1 MTDETMPTRDNGEH
15 GAALIMAL
23 LTLALLLALT
33 MGMSL
38 TAISELGV
46 SSTYGTQTVALEAAE
61 AGLNHAASLVSN
73 YTGSDFTA
81 LLALR
86 PTAPTGADYMTWTNP
101 FGSANAGN
109 FAAGSV
115 MMDMENS
122 TRGYQLRD
130 GVSGAVVP
138 DVFYR
143 VSLIDDEPTTSTA
156 VVKVPNFNP
165 ASYSET
171 TGTNANNAAIDK
183 NNRLVVYST
192 GTYANASVTLEG
204 WVAFLPFPALSANQ
218 NIEISGN
225 SQITG
230 AYGGVHS
237 NQNIVETGNGWWVEQ
252 TVTATGT
259 LTGDYA
265 GQVGGYYGGNQP
277 PLELPPFV
285 TREPLVAGDP
295 YTAPRLQDFLIRRAD
310 TLLIDPNFADGAH
323 STDPNDVGSPATRQ
337 LRSVANRLNIDY
349 AQLAAQLDSNPGTG
363 NVQQT
368 TAVAISVTRSV
379 SGDFNSSG
387 IPVKLADPTNVGWN
401 YGAGTW
407 GIVTTAAGASAG
419 GHTVY
424 AIGRNNYDTS
434 NQNLNSSGSS
444 TANGGNIL
452 LNGNVGG
459 SGAPIAVTMFSTGS
473 IEVRGNVN
481 ITSNLLDLPTGFL
494 PPFVTPDILMMAVE
508 DIWVNGDFSAS
519 ISFTGVSFA
528 GEAVKLS
535 GNGSINGQMIAFNW
549 PHVTGSPVDGL
560 NVVTGNFQLTLNQGD
575 SIGRVKLYSWRQI
588 KR

>member
-1 MTDETMPTRDNGEH
+1 MTDQTMDTRDNGER

-23 LTLALLLALT
+23 LTMALLLALT

-46 SSTYGTQTVALEAAE
+46 SSTYGTQTVALQAAE

-73 YTGSDFTA
+73 YRGSDFTA

-86 PTAPTGADYMTWTNP
+86 PSTLSTDYMTGNNP
-101 FGSANAGN
+101 FVTANVAS
-109 FAAGSV
+109 FEAGSV
-115 MMDMENS
+115 MIDPENNA
-122 TRGYQLRD
+122 RGYQMRD

-143 VSLIDDEPTTSTA
+143 VSLIDDEPTSSTG

-165 ASYSET
+165 ANYSET
-171 TGTNANNAAIDK
+171 TGVNPNRADIDK
-183 NNRLVVYST
+183 NNRLVIYST

-218 NIEISGN
+218 NVEISGN
-225 SQITG
+225 AQITG

-237 NQNIVETGNGWWVEQ
+237 NSNILENGNGWWVEQ

-259 LTGDYA
+259 LTGDFL

-285 TREPLVAGDP
+285 TRQPLVAGDP

-310 TLLIDPNFADGAH
+310 TLLIDPDFANGAH
-323 STDPNDVGSPATRQ
+323 TTDQNDVGSPATRQ
-337 LRSVANRLNIDY
+337 LRNVANRLNIDY
-349 AQLAAQLDSNPGTG
+349 ALLAAQLDENPGSG

-368 TAVAISVTRSV
+368 SPMAIRVSRAV
-379 SGDFNSSG
+379 SGDFNSAG
-387 IPVKLADPTNVGWN
+387 IPAKLAQTTDVGWEHSN
-401 YGAGTW
+401 AGW
-407 GIVTTAAGASAG
+407 GIVTNAAGASAG

-434 NQNLNSSGSS
+434 NQNLSSAGSS
-444 TANGGNIL
+444 TSNGGNIL

-459 SGAPIAVTMFSTGS
+459 NGSPIAVTMFSTGS

-508 DIWVNGDFSAS
+508 DIWVNGDFAAN
-519 ISFTGVSFA
+519 IAFTGVSFA

-549 PHVTGSPVDGL
+549 PHVSGSPVDAL
-560 NVVTGNFQLTLNQGD
+560 NVVTGSFALTLNNGD

>member
-1 MTDETMPTRDNGEH
+1 MIMTDQTMQTRDNGER

-33 MGMSL
+33 MGISL

-46 SSTYGTQTVALEAAE
+46 SSTYSSQTIALEGAE

-73 YTGSDFTA
+73 YKGADFTA

-86 PTAPTGADYMTWTNP
+86 PSPLSTDYMTGNNP
-101 FGSANAGN
+101 FVTANAAS
-109 FAAGSV
+109 FATGCV
-115 MMDMENS
+115 MIDPEIPA
-122 TRGYQLRD
+122 RGFQLRD
-130 GVSGAVVP
+130 GVTGAVVP
-138 DVFYR
+138 DVYYR

-165 ASYSET
+165 AGYSEM
-171 TGTNANNAAIDK
+171 TGVNPNDAAIDK
-183 NNRLVVYST
+183 NNRLVIYST

-204 WVAFLPFPALSANQ
+204 WIAFLPFPALSANQ

-225 SQITG
+225 AQITG

-237 NQNIVETGNGWWVEQ
+237 NGSIVENGSGWWVEQ

-259 LTGDYA
+259 LTGDFV

-285 TREPLVAGDP
+285 TRDPLVAGDP
-295 YTAPRLQDFLIRRAD
+295 DTEPRLQDFLIRRAD
-310 TLLIDPNFADGAH
+310 ILLIDPNFADGAH
-323 STDPNDVGSPATRQ
+323 STNENDGGSPRTRQ
-337 LRSVANRLNIDY
+337 LKRVANRLNIDY
-349 AQLAAQLDSNPGTG
+349 AQLAAQLNDNPAAPSITQP
-363 NVQQT
+363 NP
-368 TAVAISVTRSV
+368 VAISVTRAV
-379 SGDFNSSG
+379 SGDYNSAG
-387 IPVKLADPTNVGWN
+387 IPTKLADASVVGWA
-401 YGAGTW
+401 YSSSTW
-407 GIVTTAAGASAG
+407 GILTNAAGANAG

-424 AIGRNNYDTS
+424 AIGTNNYS
-434 NQNLNSSGSS
+434 NG
-444 TANGGNIL
+444 APNGGNIL
-452 LNGNVGG
+452 LNGNVGQ
-459 SGAPIAVTMFSTGS
+459 SGPPLAVTMFTTGS

-508 DIWVNGDFSAS
+508 DIWVNGDFAAN
-519 ISFTGVSFA
+519 ISFTGVSYA

-535 GNGSINGQMIAFNW
+535 GSGSINGQMIAYNW
-549 PHVTGSPVDGL
+549 PNVPTSPVDGL
-560 NVVTGNFQLTLNQGD
+560 NVVTGNFQLTLNDGD
-575 SIGRVKLYSWRQI
+575 SIGKVKLYSWRQI